1 MVKVQSSVCVDFVCK
16 QLEFGKFRVEVE
28 LLKKELKDREREYNE
43 SFIKFKVIEKENEF
57 LKKDL
62 MQKYNWELELKFDF
76 MFINSKFQ
84 SYVIERECWE

>member
-1 MVKVQSSVCVDFVCK
+1 M
-16 QLEFGKFRVEVE
+16 EFGKFRVEVE

-62 MQKYNWELELKFDF
+62 M
-76 MFINSKFQ
+76 
-84 SYVIERECWE
+84 

>member
-1 MVKVQSSVCVDFVCK
+1 M
-16 QLEFGKFRVEVE
+16 EFGKLRVEVE

-62 MQKYNWELELKFDF
+62 M
-76 MFINSKFQ
+76 
-84 SYVIERECWE
+84 